1 MIELKNAR
9 SLALKKPDLADLVGH
24 IDRTPAGHTV
34 KGMYV
39 AGILD
44 ALDAR
49 KVRRPDFRV
58 QAFRDY
64 PLRQYMEL
72 LLDAAVT
79 LYPSQPIRSALV
91 SLGKLAIPT
100 FASSIVGGVI
110 MGTVGRS
117 WDIALKCVSKGYQI
131 SLRPGNAVVTNAG
144 PGRAVLQLREVWNFA
159 DSYQVGVVEGLLE
172 WCDLQGTVKPRV
184 LGPCDV
190 DLDIEWSEW
199 GSYSR
204 RDRET
209 ESNAS
214 RGVALD

>member
-9 SLALKKPDLADLVGH
+9 LLSNKKADLSDLVSH
-24 IDRTPAGHTV
+24 IDRTPGGHTV
-34 KGMYV
+34 KGMYL

-79 LYPSQPIRSALV
+79 LYPNQPIRAALI
-91 SLGKLAIPT
+91 SLGRLAIPT

-117 WDIALKCVSKGYQI
+117 WDIALKCVSKGYQV
-131 SLRPGNAVVTNAG
+131 SLRPGNATVTG
-144 PGRAVLQLREVWNFA
+144 MSDGRAVLQLREVWNFP

-172 WCDLQGTVKPRV
+172 WCDLQGSVTARV
-184 LGPCDV
+184 LAPCDV
-190 DLDIEWSEW
+190 DLEIEWSAW
-199 GSYSR
+199 GSYRR
-204 RDRET
+204 RDRE
-209 ESNAS
+209 SASKQS
-214 RGVALD
+214 RGLPVD